1 MEEGRMH
8 DKGIDE
14 AASGIEEV
22 EILNRQID
30 AVAYYKQKAQEN
42 DNRFRDLC
50 AAFAMLIVLIV
61 LQYVL
66 NVDGIVTFLVGTL
79 AGAIASY
86 FGLNAIDK
94 GKGHTTG
101 QGREEV
107 SLRDRWRR

>member
-50 AAFAMLIVLIV
+50 AAFAMLVSLLFIKAALDIDGVLTAV
-61 LQYVL
+61 LW
-66 NVDGIVTFLVGTL
+66 TL
-79 AGAIASY
+79 AGAVATY

-94 GKGHTTG
+94 GKGYP
-101 QGREEV
+101 GRQEI